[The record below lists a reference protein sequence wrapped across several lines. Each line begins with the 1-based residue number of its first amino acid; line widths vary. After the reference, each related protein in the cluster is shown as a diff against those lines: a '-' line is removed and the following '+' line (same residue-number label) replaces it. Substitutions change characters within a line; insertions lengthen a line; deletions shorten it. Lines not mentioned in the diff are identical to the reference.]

1 MNQTFFT
8 IGGVPE
14 HFNLPWYQAI
24 EKGLF
29 EQEGLQVSW
38 TDYPGGTGAMTRDLR
53 SGHLD
58 VAVLLTEG
66 IVADIV
72 NGNPS
77 KIIQVYVDS
86 PLLWGIHVP
95 ADSTF
100 QSADELAGKRYAI
113 SRMGSGSHLMAFVDA
128 RRRGWDPAA
137 LELVLVGGLDGAREA
152 FRNGQA
158 DAFMWEKFMTKP
170 LVDAGEFRRVG
181 ETPTPWPCF
190 VIAARQEVIDQKG
203 PALQKLLAVINQTA
217 SSFQQAPAEALPLV
231 SARFH
236 LQAQDAQTWFAATRW
251 AAGGQVSRAMIGEVI
266 ETLYDLKI
274 IEDKPDPAELI
285 ADAGTL

>member
-1 MNQTFFT
+1 MTQTFFN

-29 EQEGLQVSW
+29 EQEGLQVKW
-38 TDYPGGTGAMTRDLR
+38 TDYPGGTGAMAKDLR
-53 SGHLD
+53 SGQLD
-58 VAVLLTEG
+58 AAVLLTEG
-66 IVADIV
+66 IVADII

-77 KIIQVYVDS
+77 KIIQVYVAS
-86 PLLWGIHVP
+86 PLNWGIHVP
-95 ADSTF
+95 AGSAF
-100 QSADELAGKRYAI
+100 QSADELEGKRYAI

-128 RRRGWDPAA
+128 RRRGWDPTA

-152 FRNGQA
+152 FRTGQA

-181 ETPTPWPCF
+181 ETPTPWSCF
-190 VIAARQEVIDQKG
+190 VIAARQEVIDQRG
-203 PALQKLLAVINQTA
+203 PALKKLLAVINQTA
-217 SSFQQAPAEALPLV
+217 QAFQQAPAEALPLI

-236 LQAQDAQTWFAATRW
+236 LQPTDAQSWFASTQW
-251 AAGGQVSRAMIGEVI
+251 AAGGQVSPAMVGEVI
-266 ETLYDLKI
+266 ATLYDLDVIK
-274 IEDKPDPAELI
+274 DKPDPARLI
-285 ADAGTL
+285 ADLGTW